1 MDIFYD
7 AYAAIQTHVRSDD
20 GFFVSFL
27 DALFS

>member
-20 GFFVSFL
+20 GFFVSPLVAFV
-27 DALFS
+27 S